1 MNYGKDATEKKLRDA
16 SSKKRKIATRFFLG
30 FTRTLLL
37 IFFIL
42 AVVGVSIG
50 VGMYKGI
57 IRQFP

>member
-16 SSKKRKIATRFFLG
+16 SSKKRKIANRFFLG

-50 VGMYKGI
+50 VGM
-57 IRQFP
+57 